1 MVGAND
7 LPTGL
12 EHQQRRSYKRSTEVF
27 VCSLL
32 LLVFFRVVDFAQS
45 GNETVAP
52 PKHASLPTPFSRFSA
67 HDVLK
72 QIFDSY
78 DPATGRVSNI
88 LNSDHKPTL
97 AQIDE
102 AKLWKANGRE
112 YLAVLVE
119 LAADDYQFA
128 EGGLCGNCAAYVIL
142 AALKK
147 EEDKVSLV
155 AKQTPPPSSV
165 VGDEVTRYDPFAPAM
180 IGGHSSLS
188 LDLASYELSEE
199 ETLIGVR
206 DELSDMGG
214 VSVSL
219 NLYRIEGHRMREV
232 FSNHLVAIRYSSG
245 RVVKKTTST
254 LTPMPRRPG
263 FYDYEIDRTITTCI
277 DENEDSDCDARQDR
291 IKQVR
296 KHKELWRFSGKRFRR
311 IWKPNNRLFRR
322 PSRTL

>member
-1 MVGAND
+1 V
-7 LPTGL
+7 LC
-12 EHQQRRSYKRSTEVF
+12 RS
-27 VCSLL
+27 
-32 LLVFFRVVDFAQS
+32 AQS
-45 GNETVAP
+45 NEVTVAP
-52 PKHASLPTPFSRFSA
+52 PKHASLPSPFTRASA

-78 DPATGRVSNI
+78 DPATGRVVNI

-97 AQIDE
+97 VRIDE
-102 AKLWKANGRE
+102 AKLWKAHGRE

-128 EGGLCGNCAAYVIL
+128 EGGLCGNCAAFVVL

-147 EEDKVSLV
+147 EGDNLSLV
-155 AKQTPPPSSV
+155 AKQLPPSSSV
-165 VGDEVTRYDPFAPAM
+165 VGDEVIPFNPFATCM

-188 LDLASYELSEE
+188 LDLASYKLSEKE
-199 ETLIGVR
+199 KLIGVR

-219 NLYRIEGHRMREV
+219 NLYRIEGRRLREV
-232 FSNHLVAIRYSSG
+232 LRNYLVIIRHSSG

-254 LTPMPRRPG
+254 LTPLPRSSR
-263 FYDYEIDRTITTCI
+263 FYDYHINRTVTTCV
-277 DENEDSDCDARQDR
+277 DENDDSDCDPKQDR

-296 KHKELWRFSGKRFRR
+296 KQKELWRFSGKRFQR
-311 IWKPNNRLFRR
+311 IRKPNKSLDASGGSVKTLPISNCRL
-322 PSRTL
+322 SI